1 MRSITFKDV
10 NKMKEEILN
19 YELRLGPVSVSHK
32 VSKPVSKPVFDE
44 ASAYREIAELQRKFM
59 QETHDNGETAQASR
73 YQHEIVVL
81 RQQIIQHQMQR

>member
-1 MRSITFKDV
+1 MAI
-10 NKMKEEILN
+10 KMKEEVLN

-44 ASAYREIAELQRKFM
+44 AAAYREIAELQRKFM
-59 QETHDNGETAQASR
+59 QEIRDNGETAQASR